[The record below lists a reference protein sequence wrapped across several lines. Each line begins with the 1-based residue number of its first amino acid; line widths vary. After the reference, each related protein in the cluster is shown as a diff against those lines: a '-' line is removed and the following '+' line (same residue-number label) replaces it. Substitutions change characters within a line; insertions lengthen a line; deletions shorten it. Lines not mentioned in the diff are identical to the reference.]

1 MSADVKLRIAVTG
14 ATEARSELSGLERQ
28 MGRTADSVRNIGAA
42 GLGLAVLLPMF
53 QNLLSGA
60 VAMADAITTLDNR
73 LKLSTG
79 SAAAASVAFDDL
91 YKAAQSSGVSFTELS
106 SVYSTMARAGFA
118 NITAVK
124 AIGDAMAISGGSAQG
139 MQAALVQLG
148 QGLASGTLRGEEL
161 NSIMEQAPRLAQ
173 AMADGLGVPRG
184 ALRKLGEEGQLTA
197 ERVIEAL
204 EKAAPQLAEEVTKST
219 ATVSQGMT
227 RISNSTTRLVSD
239 LDKAVGGSAALA
251 DALVLLSKGMDS
263 FASIVRENQGVIVGL
278 FAAISGAAVLASL
291 AALPAAFAAIKVAVV
306 GLTAVL
312 VANPLVLAFLGIG
325 AAAGAGYGLWTARAR
340 ELDTYTGKVQ
350 RLAEIEKQLKANEA
364 MGYGDKGIYGPRTEN
379 ARLRAE
385 REALLAGVSDG
396 YSDSESQI
404 MQRRAAAAEA
414 ATQKRTQLESEY
426 ASLVNKSAGITKEYT
441 ESLNTLQRAYEAGLI
456 PQAEYVRQVNE
467 LIMKT
472 TAGKAATKDASEARR
487 AALAAEKE
495 LEADFNRATNEF
507 LKEREEAAQKEREL
521 ILGLNAAREK
531 RAEDEE
537 RAADDRIKSADS
549 MVKSIERETMLLG
562 KSNLEKEISIAL
574 WALEEKGITKA
585 DAAYAEYAKK
595 LEDAI
600 TLREQGR
607 KTADSWRE
615 ESERIK
621 RINDQIGQSLSD
633 ALMNGGKSAAEYLK
647 GLFRSLVLRPVI
659 EGAVRP
665 LAGAISGMF
674 GMGGSGSAFA
684 GQGGAG
690 GGGIG
695 NIMGLLSNANALLS
709 GGASSAVLRLGDYL
723 ATSQS
728 GLANSAGSFLQ
739 GNYGAIGAGLGY
751 AGGAMAGIG
760 IGRAVSGGYSANGGT
775 GNAAVNIGTIA
786 GAFLGGPIGAAIGGA
801 IGGGVNRLFGR
812 KLADTGVEGSFGSGG
827 DFGGS
832 GYQFLKGGFFRSD
845 KTVKSPLDEALEQV
859 LDAGGKAASEQ
870 AKAYAEA
877 LGLPVQAVEGYTQAI
892 KVSFNG
898 LDEAGQKAAIEK
910 LITDYQEGL
919 FGQFNAQLGPL
930 RKVGETLAQTAQR
943 LAGLQ
948 TFTEGLAELGGVF
961 GRVAGLTVDAREQL
975 IGFAGGMENLAG
987 LARGYVENY
996 FNREEIAGLKA
1007 REIQDVLSGVGLDGS
1022 GLSSRGDFRSL
1033 VESIDV
1039 SSEAGRRQ
1047 LTALLGVQGSFA
1059 GVSDFLSETGGTLG
1073 TTAAS
1078 APEAGVLGALF
1089 SDGSAAQVDAI
1100 NGVSSGVATTNNLLT
1115 QLIATVQE
1123 NATQPVYERDWT
1135 YEVGGA

>member
-91 YKAAQSSGVSFTELS
+91 YKAAQSSGVSFIELG

-312 VANPLVLAFLGIG
+312 VANPLVLALLGIG

-404 MQRRAAAAEA
+404 MQRKAAAAEA
-414 ATQKRTQLESEY
+414 ATQRRTQLESEY
-426 ASLVNKSAGITKEYT
+426 AALVNKSAGITKEYT
-441 ESLNTLQRAYEAGLI
+441 ESLNVLQRAYEAGLI

-549 MVKSIERETMLLG
+549 MVQSIERETMLMG
-562 KSNLEKEISIAL
+562 MSNREKEISIAL
-574 WALEEKGITKA
+574 WALEEKGIVAGTYAYEQFAEKLKA
-585 DAAYAEYAKK
+585 
-595 LEDAI
+595 AI
-600 TLREQGR
+600 TTRDEVR
-607 KTADSWRE
+607 KSTDAYKDE
-615 ESERIK
+615 AERIK
-621 RINDQIGQSLSD
+621 RVNEQIGQSLTD
-633 ALMNGGKSAAEYLK
+633 ALMNGGKNAFDYIQ
-647 GLFRSLVLRPVI
+647 GLFRTMVFRPVI
-659 EGAVRP
+659 EAIVRP
-665 LAGAISGMF
+665 VAGTLTGLL
-674 GMGGSGSAFA
+674 GLGGTGAAMA

-690 GGGIG
+690 GAG
-695 NIMGLLSNANALLS
+695 GLLGSLGSLGSLIS
-709 GGASSAVLRLGDYL
+709 GAGA
-723 ATSQS
+723 
-728 GLANSAGSFLQ
+728 AGSFGLT
-739 GNYGAIGAGLGY
+739 GLMSTLTGGAGASFGAAGSLLGSGSIGAGLGMA
-751 AGGAMAGIG
+751 AGTALPF
-760 IGRAVSGGYSANGGT
+760 
-775 GNAAVNIGTIA
+775 IA
-786 GAFLGGPIGAAIGGA
+786 GAVAIKKLTDS
-801 IGGGVNRLFGR
+801 LFGR

-845 KTVKSPLDEALEQV
+845 KTVRSPLDEALEQV

-1100 NGVSSGVATTNNLLT
+1100 NGVSSGVATTNSLLT